1 MIGPASSGDITVTL
15 PSSAGTVA
23 LTTDIADEATALAIA
38 LG

>member
-1 MIGPASSGDITVTL
+1 LIGPASSSDITVTL

-23 LTTDIADEATALAIA
+23 LTTDISDEATALAIA